1 MPKGISPT
9 TIATQLGL
17 KGLML
22 PLATAVAIWGANGA
36 FPKPPAVIT
45 RLARNELFQYA
56 LAFIFIWQG
65 GAQQSFQTAL
75 LATVILFL
83 VTKFL
88 DLRSFVQGLD
98 VAPQPI
104 ITIVQPEQVVM
115 PPLTSAPPASGVS
128 NGPMREGFYSRR

>member
-1 MPKGISPT
+1 
-9 TIATQLGL
+9 
-17 KGLML
+17 ML

-45 RLARNELFQYA
+45 RLAQNELFRYA
-56 LAFIFIWQG
+56 LAFVFIWQG

-88 DLRSFVQGLD
+88 DLRSFVRGLD
-98 VAPQPI
+98 TAPPQQI
-104 ITIVQPEQVVM
+104 ITIVQPEQVTM
-115 PPLTSAPPASGVS
+115 PPLTSAPPASGVA
-128 NGPMREGFYSRR
+128 NGPMREGFYHR